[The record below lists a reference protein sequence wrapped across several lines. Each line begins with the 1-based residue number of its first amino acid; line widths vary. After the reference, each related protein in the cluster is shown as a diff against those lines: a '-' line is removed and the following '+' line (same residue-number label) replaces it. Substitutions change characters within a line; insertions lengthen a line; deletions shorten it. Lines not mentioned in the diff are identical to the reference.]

1 MGDAVRNVEASI
13 VILIVGSLV
22 SLLFARKRRLCGWVS
37 FAFVCASSVYT
48 GLAVVGACTVA
59 SGEDTIL
66 SLPQLG
72 STLSLRIDPLSA
84 IFLAIVAVIALLS
97 TLYSVRYMEH
107 YAHDNVAKFFP
118 VLLLCVASMTG
129 VLACTDFLFF
139 LIFWESMTLTSYF
152 LVTFESENAASQRAG
167 LKYFII
173 THGATL
179 CMVAAAL
186 FLWRTSGSFAFAAI
200 RQTLSELLVA
210 RPLLA
215 HTIIFLFFLGF
226 ATKAG
231 ILPMGDWLPDAHPV
245 APSGMS
251 ATLSGAL
258 VKLGIYGLVRL
269 FCSFLVASPSLRG
282 WGIIL
287 ALAGTGSLFVGTLTA
302 LRQTDTKRLMAFHTI
317 GQIGYICLG
326 LGVGT
331 YCLDRYPALATIAF
345 AGAILHA
352 VNHAC
357 FKSCL
362 FLGAGSV
369 LYRTGKRDMDQLG
382 GLARFMPFT
391 TGATAIASL
400 SIAGVPPLNGFASK
414 WLIVAA
420 CLLTGMRFPLFL
432 LLGLIALFISLATLA
447 SFLKVLAS
455 VFFGK
460 GDESLGIREVPIS
473 MIVPQVTLAALCVLL
488 GIFPQPVLRFVGHA
502 IAGATALPVS
512 GVDATR
518 IWGGLRLID
527 GSPVGFWSPVA
538 MLAALAVLALLSY
551 ALQRAGGAQSRSVPV
566 WYCGEEHTPALVRY
580 PASSFY
586 LPFKQA
592 FQGIYPS
599 GKVHLPRFPASLRRA
614 LDFDQ
619 WLYTPTV
626 KAIDRTAD
634 RVSRTQVGT
643 PQIYLLWIVIG
654 AIVVTGILVWVRS

>member
-1 MGDAVRNVEASI
+1 MPLTATAFFVGLLSVTGVPPLACFWSKFMILSGAMRLSGPIGPLIVIFILCETLVSFGWMLYIAQKIFLGAPLAPVAEIPADPPLAHGLHFDHPDDRVCGRPAGGDVLSAVDGEIAWSNAVRNIEASI
-13 VILIVGSLV
+13 VILILGSLV
-22 SLLFARKRRLCGWVS
+22 SLLLARNRKVCGWVS
-37 FAFVCASSVYT
+37 FAFVCASSVFT

-59 SGEDTIL
+59 SGEHTLL

-72 STLSLRIDPLSA
+72 ARLTLRVDPLSA

-107 YAHDNVAKFFP
+107 YAHDKVAKFFP
-118 VLLLCVASMTG
+118 LLLLCVASMTG
-129 VLACTDFLFF
+129 VLVCTDFFFF

-152 LVTFESENAASQRAG
+152 LVTFESENPASQRAG

-186 FLWRTSGSFAFAAI
+186 LLWRTSGSFSFDAI
-200 RQTLSELLVA
+200 RQTLSALLTT
-210 RPLLA
+210 RPFLA
-215 HTIIFLFFLGF
+215 NTIIFLFFLGF

-269 FCSFLVASPSLRG
+269 FCSFLVASPSLRI

-326 LGVGT
+326 LGVGV
-331 YCLDRYPALATIAF
+331 YCLQMYPALASIAL

-369 LYRTGKRDMDQLG
+369 LYRTGQRDMDKLG
-382 GLARFMPFT
+382 GLAAFMPYT
-391 TGATAIASL
+391 TGTTTIASL
-400 SIAGVPPLNGFASK
+400 SIAGVPPFNGFYEQVADRRRVPIGRNAIS
-414 WLIVAA
+414 IVPRAGSGSPLHFA
-420 CLLTGMRFPLFL
+420 RHARFLPE
-432 LLGLIALFISLATLA
+432 GARISL
-447 SFLKVLAS
+447 S
-455 VFFGK
+455 
-460 GDESLGIREVPIS
+460 R
-473 MIVPQVTLAALCVLL
+473 Q
-488 GIFPQPVLRFVGHA
+488 
-502 IAGATALPVS
+502 
-512 GVDATR
+512 
-518 IWGGLRLID
+518 GG
-527 GSPVGFWSPVA
+527 
-538 MLAALAVLALLSY
+538 
-551 ALQRAGGAQSRSVPV
+551 
-566 WYCGEEHTPALVRY
+566 
-580 PASSFY
+580 
-586 LPFKQA
+586 
-592 FQGIYPS
+592 
-599 GKVHLPRFPASLRRA
+599 
-614 LDFDQ
+614 
-619 WLYTPTV
+619 
-626 KAIDRTAD
+626 
-634 RVSRTQVGT
+634 
-643 PQIYLLWIVIG
+643 
-654 AIVVTGILVWVRS
+654 

>member
-1 MGDAVRNVEASI
+1 MVNAVHHVEVSI

-22 SLLFARKRRLCGWVS
+22 SLLFARRRKLCGWVS

-48 GLAVVGACTVA
+48 GLAVVAACTVA
-59 SGEDTIL
+59 SGEHTIL

-72 STLSLRIDPLSA
+72 SSLTLRIDPLSA

-107 YAHDNVAKFFP
+107 YAHDKVAKFFP
-118 VLLLCVASMTG
+118 ILLLCVASMTG
-129 VLACTDFLFF
+129 VLVCTDFLFF

-186 FLWRTSGSFAFAAI
+186 LLWRTSGSFSFDAI
-200 RQTLSELLVA
+200 RQTLSAMLTA
-210 RPLLA
+210 RPFLA
-215 HTIIFLFFLGF
+215 NAIIFLFFLGF

-231 ILPMGDWLPDAHPV
+231 LLPMGDWLPDAHPV

-269 FCSFLVASPSLRG
+269 FCSFLVVSPSLKI

-302 LRQTDTKRLMAFHTI
+302 LQQTDTKRLMAFHTI

-326 LGVGT
+326 LGVGV
-331 YCLDRYPALATIAF
+331 YCLDMYPALATIAL

-369 LYRTGKRDMDQLG
+369 LYRTGERDMDKLG
-382 GLARFMPFT
+382 GLAAFMPYT
-391 TGATAIASL
+391 TGTTAIASL
-400 SIAGVPPLNGFASK
+400 SIAGVPPLNGFTSK
-414 WLIVAA
+414 WLIVAG

-432 LLGLIALFISLATLA
+432 VLGLIALFISLATLA
-447 SFLKVLAS
+447 SFLKVLGS
-455 VFFGK
+455 VFLGRT
-460 GDESLGIREVPIS
+460 DESLGVKEVPIS
-473 MIVPQVTLAALCVLL
+473 MIVPQVVLAALCVLL
-488 GIFPQPVLRFVGHA
+488 GIFPQLVLRFVGHA
-502 IAGATALPVS
+502 IEGVTAMPVAGVNAS
-512 GVDATR
+512 R
-518 IWGGLRLID
+518 MWGGLSLID
-527 GSPVGFWSPVA
+527 GSPVAFWSP
-538 MLAALAVLALLSY
+538 LAILTVLAVLALLSY
-551 ALQRAGGAQSRSVPV
+551 AIQRAGGSRTRSVPV
-566 WYCGEEHTPALVRY
+566 WYCGEEHAAATVRY

-586 LPFKQA
+586 LPFKHA

-599 GKVHLPRFPASLRRA
+599 GKMHVPRFPAPLRRA

-619 WLYTPTV
+619 WLYRPTV
-626 KAIDRTAD
+626 KVIDTAAE
-634 RVSRTQVGT
+634 RISRTHVGIL
-643 PQIYLLWIVIG
+643 QIYLLWIVIG
-654 AIVVTGILVWVRS
+654 AIVVTGILLWVRG

>member
-1 MGDAVRNVEASI
+1 MVNAVHYVEVSI
-13 VILIVGSLV
+13 VILIVGSFV
-22 SLLFARKRRLCGWVS
+22 SLLFAHRRKLCGWVS

-48 GLAVVGACTVA
+48 GLAVAGAGTVA
-59 SGEDTIL
+59 SGEHTIL

-72 STLSLRIDPLSA
+72 SSLTLRIDPLSA

-107 YAHDNVAKFFP
+107 YAHDRVAKFFP

-129 VLACTDFLFF
+129 VLVCTDFLFF

-179 CMVAAAL
+179 CMAAAAL
-186 FLWRTSGSFAFAAI
+186 LLWRTSGSFSFDAI
-200 RQTLSELLVA
+200 RQTLAAMLTT
-210 RPLLA
+210 RPFLA
-215 HTIIFLFFLGF
+215 NSIIFLFFLGF

-231 ILPMGDWLPDAHPV
+231 LLPMGDWLPDAHPV

-269 FCSFLVASPSLRG
+269 FCSFVVVSPSLKV

-287 ALAGTGSLFVGTLTA
+287 ALVGTGSLFVGTLTA
-302 LRQTDTKRLMAFHTI
+302 LQQTDTKRLMAFHTI

-326 LGVGT
+326 LGVGA
-331 YCLDRYPALATIAF
+331 YCLVMYPALATIAL
-345 AGAILHA
+345 AGAIFHA

-362 FLGAGSV
+362 FLDAGSV
-369 LYRTGKRDMDQLG
+369 LYRTGERDMDKLG
-382 GLARFMPFT
+382 GLAAFMPYT
-391 TGATAIASL
+391 TGTAAIASL

-414 WLIVAA
+414 WLIVAG
-420 CLLTGMRFPLFL
+420 CLLAGMRFPLFFV
-432 LLGLIALFISLATLA
+432 LGLIALFVSLATLA
-447 SFLKVLAS
+447 SFLKVLGA
-455 VFFGK
+455 VFLGRA
-460 GDESLGIREVPIS
+460 DESPGIKEVPIS
-473 MIVPQVTLAALCVLL
+473 MIVPQVVLAALCVLL
-488 GIFPQPVLRFVGHA
+488 GIFPQFVLRFIGHA
-502 IAGATALPVS
+502 IEGLTAMPVAA
-512 GVDATR
+512 VDASR
-518 IWGGLRLID
+518 MWGGLVLID
-527 GSPVGFWSPVA
+527 GSPVAFWSPLA
-538 MLAALAVLALLSY
+538 MLTVLAVLALLSY
-551 ALQRAGGAQSRSVPV
+551 GIQRAGRAQTRSVPV
-566 WYCGEEHTPALVRY
+566 WYCGEEHAVATVRY

-586 LPFKQA
+586 LPFKHA

-599 GKVHLPRFPASLRRA
+599 GKVHVPKFPAPLRRA

-619 WLYTPTV
+619 WLYRPTV
-626 KAIDRTAD
+626 KVIDTAAD
-634 RVSRTQVGT
+634 RISRTHVGIL
-643 PQIYLLWIVIG
+643 QIYLLWIVIG
-654 AIVVTGILVWVRS
+654 AIVVTGILLWVRG

>member
-1 MGDAVRNVEASI
+1 
-13 VILIVGSLV
+13 
-22 SLLFARKRRLCGWVS
+22 
-37 FAFVCASSVYT
+37 
-48 GLAVVGACTVA
+48 
-59 SGEDTIL
+59 
-66 SLPQLG
+66 
-72 STLSLRIDPLSA
+72 LRIDPLSA

-107 YAHDNVAKFFP
+107 YAHDKVAKFFP
-118 VLLLCVASMTG
+118 ILLLCVASMTG
-129 VLACTDFLFF
+129 VLVCTDFLFF

-179 CMVAAAL
+179 CMAAAAL
-186 FLWRTSGSFAFAAI
+186 LLWRTSGSFSFDAI
-200 RQTLSELLVA
+200 RQTLSAMLTA
-210 RPLLA
+210 RPFLA
-215 HTIIFLFFLGF
+215 NAIIFLFFLGF

-231 ILPMGDWLPDAHPV
+231 LLPMGDWLPDAHPV

-258 VKLGIYGLVRL
+258 VKLGIYGLIRL
-269 FCSFLVASPSLRG
+269 FCSFLVVSPSLKI

-326 LGVGT
+326 LGVGV
-331 YCLDRYPALATIAF
+331 YCLDMYPALATIAL

-369 LYRTGKRDMDQLG
+369 LYRTGERDMDKLG
-382 GLARFMPFT
+382 GLAAFMPYT
-391 TGATAIASL
+391 TGTTTIASL
-400 SIAGVPPLNGFASK
+400 SIAGVPPLNGFTSK
-414 WLIVAA
+414 WLIVAG

-432 LLGLIALFISLATLA
+432 VLGLIALFISLATLA
-447 SFLKVLAS
+447 SFLKVLGS
-455 VFFGK
+455 VFLGRA
-460 GDESLGIREVPIS
+460 DENLGIKEVPIS
-473 MIVPQVTLAALCVLL
+473 MIVPQVVLAALCVLL
-488 GIFPQPVLRFVGHA
+488 GIFPQLVLRFVGHA
-502 IAGATALPVS
+502 IEGVTAMPVAGVNAS
-512 GVDATR
+512 R
-518 IWGGLRLID
+518 MWGGLFLID
-527 GSPVGFWSPVA
+527 GSPVAFWSP
-538 MLAALAVLALLSY
+538 LAILTVLAVLALLSY
-551 ALQRAGGAQSRSVPV
+551 AIQRAGGARTRSVPV
-566 WYCGEEHTPALVRY
+566 WYCGEEHAAATVRY

-586 LPFKQA
+586 LPFKHA

-599 GKVHLPRFPASLRRA
+599 GKVHVPKFPAPLRRA

-619 WLYTPTV
+619 WLYRPTV
-626 KAIDRTAD
+626 KVIDTAAD
-634 RVSRTQVGT
+634 RISRTHVGIL
-643 PQIYLLWIVIG
+643 QIYLLWIVIG
-654 AIVVTGILVWVRS
+654 AIVVTGILLWVRG